1 MPDYHSMSAT
11 LEYLSEHS
19 EALIKQ
25 VVDRQCAASRIR
37 SDAARL
43 RCLEDNRFHLHY
55 LTASI
60 SAGNPSIF
68 SDYCGWVKVVLQTR
82 GIAVSHFESN
92 LKEWRDWLLASSP
105 ERIAEVV
112 VGYLD
117 VALQRLPQY
126 PDEPPTVMTSNPQ
139 TPLISQYLER
149 LIALDSDGAVQLIE
163 SKATDAA
170 SVLDLYFNVLQPAQR
185 EIGRLWQ
192 VNSISVALEHYAT
205 ATAQRILHVL
215 SRKVPT
221 GTNGHTRFLALC
233 PEGEHHCVGLEMVCN
248 LCSLKGW
255 QSHFVG
261 ANTPTASALTLAL
274 QMRPHVIGISLTT
287 LLALEPARI
296 LIAKVKESLPDSV
309 VVVGGYAASLGKDVW
324 KSVGADKY
332 AADGVAALAII
343 EQILANDGGLRQV

>member
-11 LEYLSEHS
+11 LEFLSAHGE
-19 EALIKQ
+19 ELVEQ
-25 VVDRQCAASRIR
+25 VAERQCAAIRING
-37 SDAARL
+37 DAMRL
-43 RCLEDNRFHLHY
+43 RCVEDNRFHLHY

-60 SAGNPSIF
+60 STGNPSIF

-126 PDEPPTVMTSNPQ
+126 PDEPATIIISNSK

-170 SVLDLYFNVLQPAQR
+170 SVLDLYVNVLQPAQR

-215 SRKVPT
+215 SRKVT
-221 GTNGHTRFLALC
+221 THTSGDARFLALC
-233 PEGEHHCVGLEMVCN
+233 PAGEYHCVGLEMVSN
-248 LCSLKGW
+248 LCRLKGW
-255 QSHFVG
+255 QSYFIG
-261 ANTPTASALTLAL
+261 ANTPTASALALAVQL
-274 QMRPHVIGISLTT
+274 RPHVIGISLTT

-296 LIAKVKESLPDSV
+296 LIAKVKEALPDSV

-324 KSVGADKY
+324 KNVGADKY
-332 AADGVAALAII
+332 AADGIAALAII
-343 EQILANDGGLRQV
+343 EQILAKDDGLRQV